1 MIDNTNPSVKSRAEF
16 LAVALKLKVPCRC
29 VWFDID
35 KPTCMHNNF
44 MRKANEHREH
54 MSKSVPSVAIHT
66 WFKNF
71 EEPTT
76 KEGFD
81 DVVKIGFV
89 AKFTSAKD
97 EEAYKTL
104 VK

>member
-1 MIDNTNPSVKSRAEF
+1 
-16 LAVALKLKVPCRC
+16 
-29 VWFDID
+29 
-35 KPTCMHNNF
+35 
-44 MRKANEHREH
+44 